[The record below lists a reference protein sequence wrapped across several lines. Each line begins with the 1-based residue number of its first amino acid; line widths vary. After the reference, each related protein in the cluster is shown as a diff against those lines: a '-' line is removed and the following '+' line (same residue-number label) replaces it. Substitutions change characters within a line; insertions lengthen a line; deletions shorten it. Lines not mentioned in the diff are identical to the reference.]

1 METTSRIVDQRN
13 RPLRDLRISVTDRC
27 NFRCRYCMPADIFGP
42 DYEFLPRK
50 DILSLEE
57 LERLVHIFV
66 GLGVKKLRITGGEPL
81 LRKNLS
87 YLIQSVSQID
97 GLEDIALTTN
107 GVLLPKFAQDLKA
120 AGLKRVN
127 VSLDSLNDERF
138 QYLNGG
144 KSKVQPVLDGI
155 EAAAQAG
162 LKVKINMVVQK
173 GINEQ
178 DVLPMARY
186 FKEHKHILRF
196 IEFMDVGN
204 HNGWNMNRVFSK
216 KAIIEQINREMP
228 LEPIPGNYTG
238 EVASR
243 YRYVGSEEEIGIIS
257 SVTDAFC
264 GTCNR
269 ARISAE
275 GKMYTC
281 LFASEGHD
289 LRSFLRSDK
298 TNEELA
304 RIIGQL
310 WGNREDHY
318 SEERSHTT
326 RSLPKVEMS
335 HIGG

>member
-1 METTSRIVDQRN
+1 VETTSKIVDQRN
-13 RPLRDLRISVTDRC
+13 RPIRDLRISVTDRC
-27 NFRCRYCMPADIFGP
+27 NFRCRYCMPAEIFGP
-42 DYEFLPRK
+42 DYQFLPRE
-50 DILSLEE
+50 DILSFEE
-57 LERLVHIFV
+57 LERLVRIFV

-81 LRKNLS
+81 LRRNLP
-87 YLIQSVSQID
+87 YFIQSVNQID
-97 GLEDIALTTN
+97 GLDDIALTTN
-107 GVLLPKFAQDLKA
+107 GVLLSKFARELKTV
-120 AGLKRVN
+120 GLNRVN
-127 VSLDSLNDERF
+127 VSLDSLDDERF

-144 KSKVQPVLDGI
+144 RSKVQPVLDGI

-162 LKVKINMVVQK
+162 LTVKINMVVQK

-186 FKEHKHILRF
+186 FKEHNHILRF

-204 HNGWNMNRVFSK
+204 HNGWNMNRVLSK
-216 KAIIEQINREMP
+216 KEIIDQINREMP
-228 LEPIPGNYTG
+228 LEPVLENYKG

-243 YRYVGSEEEIGIIS
+243 YRYAGSQQEIGIIS

-281 LFASEGHD
+281 LFASQGHD
-289 LRSFLRSDK
+289 LRSYLRSDK
-298 TNEELA
+298 TNEELT
-304 RIIGQL
+304 QL
-310 WGNREDHY
+310 IADIWGNRGDHY
-318 SEERSHTT
+318 SEERSDTT